1 MKTSKRSAVILQLLT
16 LIVWL
21 ASTDHLHAQNVIKM
35 TDVTASSGI
44 DFVHT
49 TGAGGEAYIIE
60 GMASGMATF
69 DYDNDGFIDIYLLCG
84 GQLRGTPDD
93 RPFSSR
99 LYRNNGNWTFT
110 DVTKEAGVGNV
121 KQHAMGVTVGDYNGD
136 GFEDIYV
143 LNFGHNVLY
152 RNNGDKTFTD
162 VTEEAGVGLKEHVGA
177 GASFF
182 DMDGDGDLDL
192 YVANYVNFTY
202 ENHKPI
208 VINGKKYQAG
218 PAYYSFVPDVML
230 RNEGNGKFTDVS
242 QESGIGQTP
251 APSMATIAT
260 DFDDDGDIDVYVAVD
275 TEANL
280 LWQNDGHG
288 KFEDVAM
295 AAGLA
300 CDFNGRKQ
308 SSMGIDCADYDGDG
322 KLDYVVTS
330 YQSESPCLYRNLGD
344 GLFEDAGSV
353 ARLPSQLFADVEW
366 GVTFSDF
373 DNDADQDMF
382 IACGH
387 FDRIEQIDDRSS
399 KKIRNYMLANDGKGR
414 FVNVTSQAGTGLV
427 PIESS
432 RGACAEDF
440 DNDGDLDLIV
450 LNADAAPTLMRNDT
464 PAKGNWIELDLAMP
478 GTKNPR
484 AVGARVTVK
493 TGNVAQVK
501 EVYAGR
507 GYQSHFGTRQHFG
520 LPQSATPTQIEVRWP
535 GGQREMFT
543 MNKNNERLTITRGD
557 GEVK

>member
-1 MKTSKRSAVILQLLT
+1 MSKTPLSITRFPV
-16 LIVWL
+16 VWL
-21 ASTDHLHAQNVIKM
+21 VAAVCWPGWINTSLAQVAIKM
-35 TDVTASSGI
+35 TDVTTSSGI

-49 TGAGGEAYIIE
+49 TGVGGEAYIIE

-69 DYDNDGFIDIYLLCG
+69 DYDNDGWIDIFFLDG
-84 GQLRGTPDD
+84 GQLKGTPDD

-110 DVTKEAGVGNV
+110 DVTKEAGVSNH

-136 GFEDIYV
+136 GFEDIYI
-143 LNFGHNVLY
+143 LNFGQNVLY

-162 VTEEAGVGLKEHVGA
+162 VTQEAGVGLKEHVGA

-182 DMDGDGDLDL
+182 DMDGDSDLDL

-218 PAYYSFVPDVML
+218 PAYYSFVPDVLL

-242 QESGIGQTP
+242 IESGIGQTP

-260 DFDDDGDIDVYVAVD
+260 DYDDDGDIDVYVAVD

-288 KFEDVAM
+288 KFEDVGM
-295 AAGLA
+295 VAGLA

-322 KLDYVVTS
+322 KLDYIVTS
-330 YQSESPCLYRNLGD
+330 YQSESPTLYHNLGD

-373 DNDADQDMF
+373 DNDADQDVF

-399 KKIRNYMLANDGKGR
+399 KKIRNYMLANDGRGR
-414 FVNVTSQAGTGLV
+414 FSNVTAQAGTGLE

-432 RGACAEDF
+432 RGACSEDF
-440 DNDGDLDLIV
+440 DNDGDLDLVV
-450 LNADAAPTLMRNDT
+450 LNADAKPTLMRNDT
-464 PAKGNWIELDLAMP
+464 PTRGKWLELDVAMP
-478 GTKNPR
+478 GSRNPK
-484 AVGARVTVK
+484 AVGAKVTIKADRVR
-493 TGNVAQVK
+493 QVK
-501 EVYAGR
+501 EIYAGR
-507 GYQSHFGTRQHFG
+507 GYQSHFGTRLHFG
-520 LPQSATPTQIEVRWP
+520 LPEAATSCEIEVRWP
-535 GGQREMFT
+535 TGETETFSVETLNQRI
-543 MNKNNERLTITRGD
+543 TISKG
-557 GEVK
+557 K

>member
-1 MKTSKRSAVILQLLT
+1 MLC
-16 LIVWL
+16 WL
-21 ASTDHLHAQNVIKM
+21 SCTVDLPAQVAIKM

-69 DYDNDGFIDIYLLCG
+69 DYDNDGWVDIYFLDG
-84 GQLRGTPDD
+84 GQLQGTPND

-110 DVTKEAGVGNV
+110 DVTKEAGVGNE

-162 VTEEAGVGLKEHVGA
+162 VTDEAGAGLKPHVGA

-182 DMDGDGDLDL
+182 DMDGDSDLDL

-202 ENHKPI
+202 DNHKPI

-218 PAYYSFVPDVML
+218 PAYYGFVPDVLL

-242 QESGIGQTP
+242 MESGIGQTP
-251 APSMATIAT
+251 APSMATLAT
-260 DFDDDGDIDVYVAVD
+260 DFDDDGDIDIYVAVD

-280 LWQNDGHG
+280 LWRNDGHG

-295 AAGLA
+295 VAGLA

-322 KLDYVVTS
+322 RLDYIVTS
-330 YQSESPCLYRNLGD
+330 YQSESPALYHNLGD

-373 DNDADQDMF
+373 DNDADQDVF

-399 KKIRNYMLANDGKGR
+399 KKIRNYLLANDGRGR
-414 FVNVTSQAGTGLV
+414 FANVTSQAGTGLE

-440 DNDGDLDLIV
+440 DNDGDLDLVV
-450 LNADAAPTLMRNDT
+450 LNADTHPTLMRNDT
-464 PAKGNWIELDLAMP
+464 PSQGKWVELDLAMP
-478 GTKNPR
+478 GTPNPK
-484 AVGARVTVK
+484 AVGAKVVLK
-493 TGNVAQVK
+493 AAKNLQKK
-501 EVYAGR
+501 EIYAGR

-520 LPQSATPTQIEVRWP
+520 LPMTATECQVEVHWP
-535 GGQREMFT
+535 GGDIENFPV
-543 MNKNNERLTITRGD
+543 NELNRRFSISKGKATPQ
-557 GEVK
+557 